1 MYNIFIFIKS
11 VLSPSKEKSANPMKN
26 DIFEVWLQENIESGV
41 FQERNNNKG
50 LGDSIDDV
58 LLFP

>member
-1 MYNIFIFIKS
+1 MYNIFIFTKPVS
-11 VLSPSKEKSANPMKN
+11 SPGKKNSRNQMKN
-26 DIFEVWLQENIESGV
+26 DIFEVWLQENAESGV
-41 FQERNNNKG
+41 FQEKSKG

>member
-1 MYNIFIFIKS
+1 MYNIFIFTKPVS
-11 VLSPSKEKSANPMKN
+11 SPSKENSTNQMKN
-26 DIFEVWLQENIESGV
+26 DIFEVWLQENAESGV
-41 FQERNNNKG
+41 FQEKNKG

>member
-1 MYNIFIFIKS
+1 MNNIFIFIKS
-11 VLSPSKEKSANPMKN
+11 VLSPSKEKSANPMTN

-41 FQERNNNKG
+41 LQEKNKG